1 VISHVCCTLTL
12 NLTSLVDKSPKG
24 HGGSGFGKSEPSTY
38 ACSFYAPSSS
48 SRPPIIHFRFDVNG
62 KQSPF
67 PTKRS
72 AKRCIIF
79 YKGVSFECLSY
90 CGRDKGMPNGWSF
103 NWESMATRE
112 RGKPEDALCRELGC
126 CLCTMCVLA
135 ISNRCQT
142 IVPLP
147 VRG

>member
-1 VISHVCCTLTL
+1 MAVDIIASCLEFLMLLDHSDLL
-12 NLTSLVDKSPKG
+12 RMLYINLEFDLAGRQIKG

-48 SRPPIIHFRFDVNG
+48 SRPPIIHFHFDVNG

-90 CGRDKGMPNGWSF
+90 CGRD
-103 NWESMATRE
+103 
-112 RGKPEDALCRELGC
+112 
-126 CLCTMCVLA
+126 
-135 ISNRCQT
+135 
-142 IVPLP
+142 
-147 VRG
+147 